1 MKATT
6 TLPRLSSILTKPHIL
21 PRHPRSTHLTK
32 PPITP
37 HRPFTS
43 TLTPLQTL
51 TASRILPYPAPALYN
66 LIADIPSYPSFLPYC
81 KSSHITSTSS
91 PDPTHNQKWP
101 HTATLHIGWGPYD
114 ETFQSRIYCLPHH
127 TLEACAGTASPTIP
141 PSHLPH
147 YENPLPSSSSTHTS
161 NSAAV
166 EKEETNTSP
175 HEEDL
180 FTSLLTRWK
189 LSEFPFKPLPP
200 AAQSPQEGHAEANP
214 SHPRTEVTLV
224 IEAKFASAVYSALS
238 QAAAPKVAGMMIEA
252 FERRARSVLGEGH
265 GVEDQGRGSEN
276 AGRETGTEGVVGEEG
291 GKSWNTSH

>member
-6 TLPRLSSILTKPHIL
+6 TLPRLSNTLSKPPIF
-21 PRHPRSTHLTK
+21 PRHPRSTHLTN
-32 PPITP
+32 PPTTP

-51 TASRILPYPAPALYN
+51 TASRILPYPASALYN

-81 KSSHITSTSS
+81 KSSHITSTST
-91 PDPTHNQKWP
+91 PDPTHQQKWP
-101 HTATLHIGWGPYD
+101 HTATLHVGWGPYD
-114 ETFQSRIYCLPHH
+114 ETFKSRIYCLPHH
-127 TLEACAGTASPTIP
+127 TLEACAGSASPTIP
-141 PSHLPH
+141 SSDLPH
-147 YENPLPSSSSTHTS
+147 YDNLSNTAKDVQDTEN
-161 NSAAV
+161 
-166 EKEETNTSP
+166 
-175 HEEDL
+175 HEL

-200 AAQSPQEGHAEANP
+200 ADKSPQEGDAEANP

-252 FERRARSVLGEGH
+252 FEKRARNVLGKGH

-276 AGRETGTEGVVGEEG
+276 AGRETSTEGVVGDEG
-291 GKSWNTSH
+291 AKSWNTSH